1 MPIPGDSGGWTQTGV
16 PNLSLARTGC
26 IKHCTSTTT
35 PEKHVY
41 IGVRRTDIQE
51 WECMCFSRDDKILGI
66 PRGISNSDPRR
77 YMDCSKLIATDKA
90 SFAADTDVTN
100 FLTVSTQSLPTIEGS
115 RTGGEPN
122 ICNSSQV
129 IDVTTVYLAKI
140 LGINVGTLIANYV
153 FNTKLSDHTFPAGSS
168 PPIAIYIPDNL
179 SDFPNLEQTYW
190 TILGQYTNA
199 TEPNMRKDKDDVW
212 CHYRALAVHEHCKDT
227 ITTIGSGCGGGTN
240 SIRQSHCKN
249 LWKHFVEACHRVISR
264 DPSNIN
270 LDEDPHAKCMGDT
283 LGNSIYY
290 LHRGWGR
297 SCPEMKDQL
306 HALADNTL
314 AKGWLGIAG
323 PDTGGDVRYRI
334 PGTRMKYKCSAG
346 FVLPNATNP
355 DQLLECNGN
364 MKVDT
369 SHITHCER
377 K

>member
-1 MPIPGDSGGWTQTGV
+1 
-16 PNLSLARTGC
+16 
-26 IKHCTSTTT
+26 
-35 PEKHVY
+35 
-41 IGVRRTDIQE
+41 
-51 WECMCFSRDDKILGI
+51 
-66 PRGISNSDPRR
+66 
-77 YMDCSKLIATDKA
+77 MDCTKLIATDKA
-90 SFAADTDVTN
+90 SFDADTDVTN

-168 PPIAIYIPDNL
+168 PPNPIYAPENL

-212 CHYRALAVHEHCKDT
+212 CHYHALAVHDHCKDT

-240 SIRQSHCKN
+240 SLRQSHCKN

-264 DPSNIN
+264 DPSNID
-270 LDEDPHAKCMGDT
+270 LEEDPHEKCMGDT

-306 HALADNTL
+306 HALANNTL
-314 AKGWLGIAG
+314 AEGWLGIVGAE
-323 PDTGGDVRYRI
+323 TGGDVRYRI

-346 FVLPNATNP
+346 FTLPNGTNP
-355 DQLLECNGN
+355 EQTLECNGN

-369 SHITHCER
+369 SFITHCER
-377 K
+377 KCCIIINI